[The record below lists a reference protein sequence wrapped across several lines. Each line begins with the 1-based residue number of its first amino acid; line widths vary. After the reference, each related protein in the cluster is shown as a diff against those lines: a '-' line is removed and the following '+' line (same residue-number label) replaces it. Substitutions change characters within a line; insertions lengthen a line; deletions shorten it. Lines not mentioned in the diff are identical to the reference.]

1 MTRWMM
7 SNDKYGHA
15 LANKDFLKRN
25 EFAEV
30 VVQGK
35 SFIATYKGPVSF
47 LVLVALFILLGIPVF
62 NYYRDS
68 QTMAFSEKFY
78 KAGKGLKK
86 EDAFQSLVRDFSA
99 LPAARLAHLE
109 LAEYHLSHGD
119 ITKAH
124 AAVDQGLAQK
134 QNDVL
139 TTLLVLKKIDLLR
152 ADKKTKEAAS
162 FAASSEARVLPAFKG
177 RLKLLQAE
185 LLVAVGERDVAKG
198 LYDQLSKAAVQD
210 DTQTKDGI
218 VSYTPDVIEEAK
230 EQLLLIK
237 LGLL

>member
-1 MTRWMM
+1 M
-7 SNDKYGHA
+7 SNDKLGHA
-15 LANKDFLKRN
+15 LADKNFLKRN

-35 SFIATYKGPVSF
+35 SFLETYKGPVI
-47 LVLVALFILLGIPVF
+47 LLVAVALLILLGIPVF

-68 QTMAFSEKFY
+68 KTTEFSEKFY

-86 EDAFQSLVRDFSA
+86 EEAFQSLARDFA
-99 LPAARLAHLE
+99 TLPAARLAHLE

-119 ITKAH
+119 VAKAH
-124 AAVDQGLAQK
+124 EAVDQGLAQK
-134 QNDVL
+134 HNDVL

-152 ADKKTKEAAS
+152 ADKKSKEAAS
-162 FAASSEARVLPAFKG
+162 FAAASEARVLPTFKG

-185 LLVAVGERDVAKG
+185 LLVAVGDHNAAKAV
-198 LYDQLSKAAVQD
+198 YDELSKAAVQD
-210 DTQTKDGI
+210 GAQPKEG
-218 VSYTPDVIEEAK
+218 VASYAPDVIEEAK
-230 EQLLLIK
+230 EQLLLIN